1 MASILEILNYHKMD
15 RRLYEKIL
23 GLGRLA
29 NVARNIVALWM
40 MLEFMS
46 IDVIYCVKDIAAP
59 ILLLDFVMEAE
70 AILNVIRPGS
80 SSSDNDELIA
90 IPLTANFANEP
101 IDLLFFS
108 YHSDVV
114 VRGLTYILDGVG
126 TLIFNDEL
134 NQMLLNYERT
144 LSFSQQ
150 QGLRSPVIPE
160 ELSRQYNSRVTPS
173 LEDHRSLFITFSRGF
188 PLRREEIMAYFNERL
203 GECVERVM
211 MERTPIRATPMYGR
225 IIFTSDAL
233 IDILLNGERVVK
245 FVINGRHVWGR
256 KYIPRTNRIS

>member
-46 IDVIYCVKDIAAP
+46 IDVIYCVKDITAP
-59 ILLLDFVMEAE
+59 ILLLDFVLEAE
-70 AILNVIRPGS
+70 AILNVIRPGSS

-90 IPLTANFANEP
+90 IPLTANFANES
-101 IDLLFFS
+101 IDLRFFS
-108 YHSDVV
+108 CHSDVI

-144 LSFSQQ
+144 LSFSQH
-150 QGLRSPVIPE
+150 QGLRSPAIPE
-160 ELSRQYNSRVTPS
+160 ELGRQYNSRVTPS

-188 PLRREEIMAYFNERL
+188 ALRREEIMAYFNE
-203 GECVERVM
+203 
-211 MERTPIRATPMYGR
+211 
-225 IIFTSDAL
+225 
-233 IDILLNGERVVK
+233 
-245 FVINGRHVWGR
+245 
-256 KYIPRTNRIS
+256 

>member
-23 GLGRLA
+23 GLGRLSSL
-29 NVARNIVALWM
+29 ARNIIALWM
-40 MLEFMS
+40 LLEFMS

-59 ILLLDFVMEAE
+59 VMLLDFVMEAE
-70 AILNVIRPGS
+70 SILNVIRPGS
-80 SSSDNDELIA
+80 PPSDNDELMA

-101 IDLLFFS
+101 INLRFF
-108 YHSDVV
+108 YCHSDVI

-134 NQMLLNYERT
+134 NQMLYNYERA

-150 QGLRSPVIPE
+150 QGLRSPVVPE
-160 ELSRQYNSRVTPS
+160 ELGEQYNSRVTPS
-173 LEDHRSLFITFSRGF
+173 LEDHRSLFITFSRGLA
-188 PLRREEIMAYFNERL
+188 LRREEIMAYFNEKL

-211 MERTPIRATPMYGR
+211 MERTAIGVAPMYGR

-256 KYIPRTNRIS
+256 KYIPRTNRMP